1 MNLLDGQSPTTAGIT
16 ALVALLLLSVLI
28 STLARRPT
36 TGSRGQRI
44 EGLLTLVAAGIA
56 TGVAG
61 TGMWRFFGD
70 VLHIDNVV
78 LRGALFA
85 FLEIALL
92 TEALRA
98 RRNLLDDI
106 AKGVDRPSTGIDGK
120 AVWVFAAMS
129 GVLASLDARSVAEAV
144 ARLAAPLVAA
154 WLWERG
160 LASHRRQSAS
170 SRKVAWRLTPE
181 RILVKL
187 GLAEPTGRGVAE
199 VDAARRIA
207 RLARTAFRFHTTP
220 ASRTGARRRAAS
232 RLRRQV
238 ELANEHLNLAADPA
252 MRDLVRAHLAVLYQA
267 EIGTSPAAVADL
279 SAWSAGSDL
288 TVRPAVPI
296 GQSDTLPAVSPDN
309 GQSVTADNEAPAR
322 RTPAPRRVSVDRTV
336 VDMAAAAARHG
347 RTTGQPEV
355 TVEDLADTLSRHHPN
370 TTIGRPTALITLR
383 QAHGSCST
391 NRGKAAVEMHNE
403 RVRAGRVAGR
413 ETDDQEDSPARA
425 AG

>member
-1 MNLLDGQSPTTAGIT
+1 MNPLTGQSPTTTGLT
-16 ALVALLLLSVLI
+16 ALTAVLLLSAVI
-28 STLARRPT
+28 KWAGTRPT
-36 TGSRGQRI
+36 TGSRGQRL
-44 EGLLTLVAAGIA
+44 EGLLTLIAAGIA

-106 AKGVDRPSTGIDGK
+106 DRQAERPTTGVDGK

-160 LASHRRQSAS
+160 LASHRRQAS
-170 SRKVAWRLTPE
+170 TSRKVAWRLTPE

-187 GLAEPTGRGVAE
+187 GLAEATGRGVAE

-207 RLARTAFRFHTTP
+207 RLGRTAVRFHTTP
-220 ASRTGARRRAAS
+220 IDTRARRRAAN
-232 RLRRQV
+232 RLRRQM
-238 ELANEHLNLAADPA
+238 ELANEHLNLASDPA
-252 MRDLVRAHLAVLYQA
+252 VRNLVRAHLAVLYQA
-267 EIGTSPAAVADL
+267 EIGTSPDAVKDL
-279 SAWSAGSDL
+279 SAWSADSDL
-288 TVRPAVPI
+288 TVRIEHPDTRPA
-296 GQSDTLPAVSPDN
+296 L
-309 GQSVTADNEAPAR
+309 TADSGHPDTEDREPPTR
-322 RTPAPRRVSVDRTV
+322 RTPAPRRTAVDRTV
-336 VDMAAAAARHG
+336 VSFASIADRH
-347 RTTGQPEV
+347 RTPGESELTIEQ
-355 TVEDLADTLSRHHPN
+355 LADTLGARHPD
-370 TTIGRPTALITLR
+370 TTIGRPAALKTLR
-383 QAHGSCST
+383 DAHGSCST
-391 NRGKAAVEMHNE
+391 SRAYDAKNLHNARVLESRQAAAEST
-403 RVRAGRVAGR
+403 G
-413 ETDDQEDSPARA
+413 
-425 AG
+425 